1 MRPIIF
7 LLTLCICQ
15 SINAQVGVGTLTPD
29 PSAQLDVRSET
40 KGFLLPRLDLSQRN
54 NITSPAQGLIIF
66 QKDNTPGF
74 YIYIN
79 SDWQKLTAETAG
91 VSAGDVKYSYQQTN
105 HEGWYLLNGQAVS
118 SLPATAQL
126 NASSLGMGS
135 SLPDTR
141 DRVAKHSAAAGEAT
155 GSLNASNNITL
166 ARNNLPNVSLTAL
179 SSGDHSHSY
188 QDAYW
193 SSQYYGNHGLRG
205 ANAREDYDNARVY
218 SYYTTDGSGSHTHTV
233 ALNGNVTQT
242 VVDNRQASLNL
253 NQFIYLGD

>member
-15 SINAQVGVGTLTPD
+15 SINAQVGIGTLTPD
-29 PSAQLDVRSET
+29 PSAQLDVRSAS

-66 QKDNTPGF
+66 QTDNTPGF

-118 SLPATAQL
+118 SLSPAAQL
-126 NASSLGMGS
+126 NASSLGIGS

-141 DRVAKHSAAAGEAT
+141 DRVIKHTAATGEAV
-155 GSLNASNNITL
+155 GSLSASNAFTL
-166 ARNNLPNVSLTAL
+166 TQANLPNVSLTAL
-179 SSGDHSHSY
+179 SSGDHYHSY

-193 SSQYYGNHGLRG
+193 SSQFYGNQGLLG
-205 ANAREDYDNARVY
+205 ANVREDYDNARVY
-218 SYYTTDGSGSHTHTV
+218 SYQNTGSSGAHTHTV
-233 ALNGNVTQT
+233 PLNGNQTQT
-242 VVDNRQASLNL
+242 TVENRQVSLNL
-253 NQFIYLGD
+253 NQFIYLED